1 MMGWLWALLMIILGV
16 LLVRNPGGVSIA
28 VCIFIGISLLAGGLA
43 MIVTLL
49 VNRGSGA
56 GGFAANPVYGIVGAV
71 LAALGIYIWMNPVA
85 IISFVTILFALV
97 IMIHAIYGIS
107 SAAVMKNMG
116 STSWY
121 FSVITAVVKF
131 ILAFM
136 IIAQPF
142 QIAKYIMVFAG
153 AAMIIS
159 GVSGIIQM
167 VRLTDTSRK
176 FRRAADEFRSAASE
190 RPDEIEGE
198 IISEEEVDDEKD

>member
-1 MMGWLWALLMIILGV
+1 MGWLWALLMIILGI
-16 LLVRNPGGVSIA
+16 LLVRNPGEVSIA
-28 VCIFIGISLLAGGLA
+28 VCIFIGIALLAGGLA

-56 GGFAANPVYGIVGAV
+56 EGFASSPLYGILGAV
-71 LAALGIYIWMNPVA
+71 LAALGIFIWMNPVA
-85 IISFVTILFALV
+85 IVSFVTILFALV
-97 IMIHAIYGIS
+97 IMIHAIYEITA
-107 SAAVMKNMG
+107 AAVMKNMG

-121 FSVITAVVKF
+121 LSVIMSVIKF

-153 AAMIIS
+153 VAMIIT
-159 GVSGIIQM
+159 GVSGIVQM
-167 VRLTDTSRK
+167 VRLTNTSRK
-176 FRRAADEFRSAASE
+176 FRKAADGFRSAASG

-198 IISEEEVDDEKD
+198 ILSEEDVDDDDKD